1 MLLAGRAQDVKVHL
15 RRAHDFSVA
24 HNGYHRCRLR

>member
-1 MLLAGRAQDVKVHL
+1 LLACRAQDVKVHL

-24 HNGYHRCRLR
+24 HNGCSRCRLR